1 MPSMT
6 GLVASF
12 EVTKTVSSSL
22 TDSEVDAIED
32 EVIANFNVSAD
43 DVITTGNHE
52 YLFFFDG
59 VVFSVTYSASGS
71 MTVTAGDLTDEEVVN
86 AIEAALIDEF
96 NVHPSDVEVSY
107 DSESGVVTYTI
118 TSDDA
123 ESLADVVST
132 MQEPEFEV
140 TAEGVSVDSF
150 DAPTDVVVTV
160 DVTGNYRFYDE

>member
-1 MPSMT
+1 M
-6 GLVASF
+6 
-12 EVTKTVSSSL
+12 
-22 TDSEVDAIED
+22 
-32 EVIANFNVSAD
+32 
-43 DVITTGNHE
+43 
-52 YLFFFDG
+52 
-59 VVFSVTYSASGS
+59 TYSASGS